1 MSHLIIKAKKTIKKK
16 AGDMLDRLRPPSR
29 QSRSTSP
36 DPSAQDVPPANIEIE
51 LNPSSDIAVVIQ
63 TPIPPTQVSNA
74 SLHPA
79 GPATTVSQPSADS
92 AAPTSAIAHE
102 EAPSAPTI
110 LATTGLAVKG
120 LLVAARDGS
129 DLFLPL
135 KAALVGVVALWDIC
149 DVSGSLYIL
158 HVAADAVCSALP
170 KPKLSSR
177 NLRASSKQSTPS
189 PPHTATR
196 PIKLCKSASG
206 QS

>member
-1 MSHLIIKAKKTIKKK
+1 
-16 AGDMLDRLRPPSR
+16 MLDRLRPPSR

-36 DPSAQDVPPANIEIE
+36 DPSPQDVHSANLETE
-51 LNPSSDIAVVIQ
+51 SNPSPAIAVVIQ
-63 TPIPPTQVSNA
+63 TPISPTQVSNA

-79 GPATTVSQPSADS
+79 GPATIDSQPSADS
-92 AAPTSAIAHE
+92 TALASTFAHE

-110 LATTGLAVKG
+110 LTTTGLAVKG

-135 KAALVGVVALWDIC
+135 KAALVGVVALWDVC
-149 DVSGSLYIL
+149 DVSRSLCIL
-158 HVAADAVCSALP
+158 HAAADTVCSVLP
-170 KPKLSSR
+170 KLKLSSR

-189 PPHTATR
+189 PPHTETR

-206 QS
+206 QL